1 MFKNCKT
8 LEELKTEYHK
18 LVLLHHPDRGG
29 DEETMKAVNASYD
42 KYFPILKTIHT
53 NKDGKQY
60 TKETD
65 ETPEYFKDIM
75 NRLMAFE
82 KINIEIIGC
91 FIWITG
97 ETKPIHESLKAMKFK
112 WHAVKSCW
120 YLSPDGYRRKGKRE
134 YDLET
139 IRSMYGSKRYES
151 EGSCALEA

>member
-1 MFKNCKT
+1 MRQNPRLSKNTKNSTHFSRPDESLRIATKRPRASVDITTQEHKGEEKMFKNCKT

-91 FIWITG
+91 FIWVTG
-97 ETKPIHESLKAMKFK
+97 ETKPIH
-112 WHAVKSCW
+112 
-120 YLSPDGYRRKGKRE
+120 
-134 YDLET
+134 
-139 IRSMYGSKRYES
+139 GS
-151 EGSCALEA
+151 